1 MNEREML
8 LRRLSS
14 AQFAAWEMHM
24 FLDTHPTDRSA
35 MQSLKKYEERARML
49 QREYENRFGPLN
61 SDDAYGD
68 VRWEWV
74 NSPWPWEN
82 CKEAD

>member
-1 MNEREML
+1 MNEKEML

-24 FLDTHPTDRSA
+24 FLDTHPNDRSA
-35 MQSLKKYEERARML
+35 MQSLKKYEDRAAML
-49 QREYENRFGPLN
+49 KKEYESKFGPLN
-61 SDDAYGD
+61 SDDAFGD

-74 NSPWPWEN
+74 NGPWPWET
-82 CKEAD
+82 CKEAE